1 MSAYEWTSVTVSAI
15 GLLAVIVSLGFV
27 RYQVQI
33 MAQQTERLS
42 HALETSAESAL
53 DALFVV
59 VTQAYLEHP
68 TLRPIFNERDAHG
81 ALPPLD
87 EDMTYRAN
95 AVAETLLDAMERA
108 MKFSDRGLSGASES
122 LNAWILDSFR
132 YSAFLRGW
140 LDAHATWYAP
150 RLTALLAQATKELEA
165 SRAASTRDPA
175 RRIGEARP
183 AAPDHA
189 GTSPDPIS

>member
-1 MSAYEWTSVTVSAI
+1 MAAVDRYWYEFTMSAYEWASVSISVV

-27 RYQVQI
+27 QYQVKI

-59 VTQAYLEHP
+59 VTQAYLDHP
-68 TLRPIFNERDAHG
+68 TLRPIFNERDARG
-81 ALPPLD
+81 SLPTLD
-87 EDMTYRAN
+87 EDMTHRAN

-108 MKFSDRGLSGASES
+108 MKFSDRGLSGASDS

-132 YSAFLRGW
+132 YSAFLRSW
-140 LDAHATWYAP
+140 LDAHAAWYAP
-150 RLTALLAQATKELEA
+150 RLTALIAQVTAELRA
-165 SRAASTRDPA
+165 SQAA
-175 RRIGEARP
+175 
-183 AAPDHA
+183 AAQVPR
-189 GTSPDPIS
+189 